1 MKILHVVPTY
11 VPAIRYGGTIQS
23 VHGLCV
29 ALNALGHEV
38 HVYTT
43 NVDGAGNSEVPLCQ
57 PVEIDGVQVWY
68 FPSQILRRLYWSPK
82 MKMAL
87 SQAVP
92 GFDVVHLHSVFLWPT
107 WAAARVAEAAGVPYV
122 VSPHGM
128 LVRDLVRRKS
138 RFLKLAWTKLI
149 ERHTLAS
156 ASAVHVTAENEQEE
170 LRCFDFDLPMVWTVP
185 NGIDEPDV
193 CLPKTADNLS
203 GIKQFVL
210 FLGRINWKKGLDRL
224 IMAWEHVPDAT
235 LLIAGNDEESY
246 QSDLERLASE
256 TGVTER
262 IRFVG
267 MVQGDS
273 KWRLFRDADL
283 FVLPSYSE
291 NFGISVLEAMLMG
304 CPVVVTP
311 EVGLAEAIAES
322 ETGLVVAGDPTSLG
336 REIREL
342 LSDAGRRQRMGVN
355 GRRLASTRYS
365 WRRVAGQ
372 MADKYE
378 TIIADHV

>member
-1 MKILHVVPTY
+1 MK
-11 VPAIRYGGTIQS
+11 
-23 VHGLCV
+23 
-29 ALNALGHEV
+29 
-38 HVYTT
+38 
-43 NVDGAGNSEVPLCQ
+43 
-57 PVEIDGVQVWY
+57 
-68 FPSQILRRLYWSPK
+68 K
-82 MKMAL
+82 AL

-107 WAAARVAEAAGVPYV
+107 WAAARVAERSGVPYV

-138 RFLKLAWTKLI
+138 RLLKLVWTRLI
-149 ERHTLAS
+149 ERQTLAS
-156 ASAVHVTAENEQEE
+156 GSAIHVTAEKELDE
-170 LRCFDFDLPMVWTVP
+170 LRRFDFNLPVVWVVP
-185 NGIDEPDV
+185 NGVDGPDV
-193 CLPKTADNLS
+193 YSLQNVDDLPGAE
-203 GIKQFVL
+203 QFAL

-224 IMAWEHVPDAT
+224 IKAWKDVPDVT

-246 QSDLERLASE
+246 QRELEHLATK
-256 TGVTER
+256 TGVAER

-273 KWRLFRDADL
+273 KWCLFRDAEL
-283 FVLPSYSE
+283 FILPSHSE
-291 NFGISVLEAMLMG
+291 NFGISVLEAMFMG

-322 ETGLVVAGDPTSLG
+322 EAGLVVAGDPTSLG
-336 REIREL
+336 GEIRKL
-342 LSDAGRRQRMGVN
+342 LSDLGRRQKMGAN

-372 MADKYE
+372 MVDKYQM
-378 TIIADHV
+378 IITDHV